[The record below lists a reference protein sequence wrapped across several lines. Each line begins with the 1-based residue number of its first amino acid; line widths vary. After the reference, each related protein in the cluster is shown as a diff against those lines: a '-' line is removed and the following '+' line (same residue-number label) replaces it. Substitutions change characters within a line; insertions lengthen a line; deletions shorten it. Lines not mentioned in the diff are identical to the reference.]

1 MQAVAFPSQ
10 PTKPAM
16 SYGARDPDEI
26 ERMGHI
32 SAIGAL
38 LEEIKSRKPSRSE
51 LIQVIGTTCGAL
63 NHASCARIADAVLAL
78 WSR

>member
-16 SYGARDPDEI
+16 AYETRNPDEI

-32 SAIGAL
+32 SAVWAL
-38 LEEIKSRKPSRSE
+38 LEDIKKREPSRSE
-51 LIQVIGTTCGAL
+51 LIQVIGATCGAL
-63 NHASCARIADAVLAL
+63 NEASCARIADAVLAL
-78 WSR
+78 WKR